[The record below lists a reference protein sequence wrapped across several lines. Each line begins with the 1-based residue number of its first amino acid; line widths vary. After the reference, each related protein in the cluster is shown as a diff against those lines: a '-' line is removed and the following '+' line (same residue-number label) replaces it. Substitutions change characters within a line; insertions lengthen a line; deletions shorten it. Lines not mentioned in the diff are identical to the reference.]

1 MLKNR
6 LQDEKLQ
13 RLQNKNYR
21 DYGLKDVKI
30 HGLEWKIKGAFVWQ
44 TSGAA
49 ERKIKGTKV
58 WKKYRGYRMK
68 NYRVGLK
75 DEKLLEL

>member
-30 HGLEWKIKGAFVWQ
+30 HGL
-44 TSGAA
+44 
-49 ERKIKGTKV
+49 
-58 WKKYRGYRMK
+58 
-68 NYRVGLK
+68 
-75 DEKLLEL
+75 